1 MNTTNTIHLPR
12 LVIATLAA
20 FFVTLLANIVL
31 YGNPLTQSV
40 YYSGAAGQGDKFVA
54 IWNTLQ
60 PLPALS
66 ANWSALANPTGRTF
80 AVQGLLLAWIFGV
93 TFIFAKLQHAIPGS
107 GLRKGVNYGVIVWAL
122 CFVFFD
128 VWTHFNVMAMPLGY
142 VIFGLILNL
151 IISIIVGVTVTAI
164 YKPALQMR
172 SGLSPS
178 HAV

>member
-1 MNTTNTIHLPR
+1 MNTINLPR
-12 LVIATLAA
+12 LVVATLAA
-20 FFVTLLANIVL
+20 FFVVMLANIVL

-66 ANWSALANPTGRTF
+66 ANWSELANPTGRTF
-80 AVQGLLLAWIFGV
+80 AVQGLLLVWMFGV
-93 TFIFAKLQHAIPGS
+93 AFIFVKLQHAIPGT
-107 GLRKGVNYGVIVWAL
+107 GLRKGVNYGLIVWAL

-128 VWTHFNVMAMPLGY
+128 VWSHFNVMAMPLGF
-142 VIFGLILNL
+142 VVFGLVLNL
-151 IISIIVGVTVTAI
+151 IISITAGATIAAI
-164 YKPALQMR
+164 YKPALQTR
-172 SGLSPS
+172 SQLSPS